1 MHYKKL
7 HVKERMN
14 FWTSLTTKSTC
25 TKIGIKQILVK
36 PLYLLKTKTYKILMF
51 SFIYLCICKRFR
63 HVNILNCIFKVKESP
78 VVTMSKLQSLW
89 KLSRRPAW
97 WASSADFRS
106 SSQTPAGVPPREWG
120 WRKPSVESRPHSVWT
135 HHRPVSVGR
144 QQVNECRC
152 QGLVTVNIEAP

>member
-1 MHYKKL
+1 MHF
-7 HVKERMN
+7 KECMN
-14 FWTSLTTKSTC
+14 FWTSLTKKS
-25 TKIGIKQILVK
+25 TKIGIQQILVK

-135 HHRPVSVGR
+135 HHRPVSVGGN
-144 QQVNECRC
+144 QSIAMSRC
-152 QGLVTVNIEAP
+152 QGVVTVNIVAS